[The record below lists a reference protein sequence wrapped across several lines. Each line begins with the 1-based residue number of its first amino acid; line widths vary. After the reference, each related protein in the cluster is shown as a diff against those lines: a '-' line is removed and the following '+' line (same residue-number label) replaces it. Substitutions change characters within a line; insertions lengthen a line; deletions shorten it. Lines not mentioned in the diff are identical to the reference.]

1 MNVVR
6 GRAILWTVFTIGL
19 VSAACTL
26 GQARGGGRGAAAPP
40 AAAPAAPAAPAAS
53 AQGGF
58 PDGPGKAE
66 VTANCGG
73 CHGLDQVAGAKHSPA
88 DWTETVKRMVTYG
101 ADLKDPQVATI
112 AEYLGKNF
120 SNAPAAGAA
129 PDKDALAA
137 GQKILETACTTCHD
151 LGPVQRRA
159 DDKAAWESVVYGM
172 IGNGADVKDADVP
185 TLVNYL
191 VYTYGP
197 PAAAPAGAARGAA
210 PAPPAGAPAGRGG
223 RGARGQ

>member
-1 MNVVR
+1 MKVVG
-6 GRAILWTVFTIGL
+6 GRAIWTVLTIGL
-19 VSAACTL
+19 VAAACTL
-26 GQARGGGRGAAAPP
+26 GAAAAPP
-40 AAAPAAPAAPAAS
+40 AAPAAQAT
-53 AQGGF
+53 GVF
-58 PDGPGKAE
+58 PDGPGKSD
-66 VTANCGG
+66 VQANCGG
-73 CHGLDQVAGAKHSPA
+73 CHGLDQVSSAKHTPA

-112 AEYLGKNF
+112 ADYLSKNF
-120 SNAPAAGAA
+120 SNAPAAPAGAAAGA

-172 IGNGADVKDADVP
+172 IGNGADVKDAEIP

-197 PAAAPAGAARGAA
+197 PKDAPAAAPAAPARGAT
-210 PAPPAGAPAGRGG
+210 PAAPAGRGG